1 MDDQIVVQADIPGVS
16 KGDIVINVEDNTLS
30 LSVPEAPPTTLTP
43 PPGSAPANASAAAA
57 VKDNETSQAR
67 DGESSAPAVKWH
79 RRERTRTFAQREIS
93 LPESADVDNIGATY
107 EDGVLTVTIGKK
119 ELPAKT
125 KRVKVV

>member
-1 MDDQIVVQADIPGVS
+1 MGDQMVVQADIPGVS

-30 LSVPEAPPTTLTP
+30 LSVPEAPPTTPKP
-43 PPGSAPANASAAAA
+43 PPDSAPAGASAAAA
-57 VKDNETSQAR
+57 AKDSETSQPR
-67 DGESSAPAVKWH
+67 NGQPSTPAVKWH

-93 LPESADVDNIGATY
+93 LPESADVDSIGAKY